1 MHNLKLKKKI
11 YRKNKEKRLDAIS
24 LHATSRS
31 LYYLKIK
38 IIRQFETFLTRQD
51 NFDSKM
57 FLLFLRYFENDFNS
71 FKSLL

>member
-1 MHNLKLKKKI
+1 MHNLKFKKKE
-11 YRKNKEKRLDAIS
+11 RKNKEKRLDAIS

-57 FLLFLRYFENDFNS
+57 FQLFLRFFENDFNS
-71 FKSLL
+71 FKSPL

>member
-1 MHNLKLKKKI
+1 MHNLKFKK
-11 YRKNKEKRLDAIS
+11 KNKEKRLDAIS

-38 IIRQFETFLTRQD
+38 IFRQFETVLTRQD

-57 FLLFLRYFENDFNS
+57 FQLFLRFFENDFNS